1 MFCHIERQ
9 RKLII
14 VTSKNRIFAKNKLEY
29 AKEFT
34 AENKIMK
41 LNKLS
46 FIFVIFAGLFMSVQA
61 FAQNTTFSDAN
72 VEYTFEIPQANW
84 IMTNKSPN
92 VEYVYGD
99 KKDGHFEVRK
109 LTLKTG
115 ETMADVISGEEQKLQ
130 FLPGYV
136 AGKEENF
143 QGAYGGKVFNF
154 EYVRSSRNMS
164 GRYYFLKANGTTVY
178 MLRFSGNR
186 DKLRSIRNETDLIAR
201 TFKLK

>member
-1 MFCHIERQ
+1 
-9 RKLII
+9 
-14 VTSKNRIFAKNKLEY
+14 
-29 AKEFT
+29 
-34 AENKIMK
+34 MK
-41 LNKLS
+41 LNKFS
-46 FIFVIFAGLFMSVQA
+46 FIFVIFAGLLMSVQM

-84 IMTNKSPN
+84 LMTNKSPN

-109 LTLKTG
+109 LAIKPG
-115 ETMADVISGEEQKLQ
+115 STMSDTIRDEEQKLQ

-143 QGAYGGKVFNF
+143 QGTYGGKVFNF
-154 EYVRSSRNMS
+154 EYVRSARNMN
-164 GRYYFLKANGTTVY
+164 GRYYFLKANDKTIYV
-178 MLRFSGNR
+178 LRFAGDR
-186 DKLRSIRNETDLIAR
+186 DKLRSIRNEVDLIAR

>member
-1 MFCHIERQ
+1 
-9 RKLII
+9 
-14 VTSKNRIFAKNKLEY
+14 
-29 AKEFT
+29 
-34 AENKIMK
+34 MK
-41 LNKLS
+41 LNKFS
-46 FIFVIFAGLFMSVQA
+46 FIFVIFAALFLSVQA
-61 FAQNTTFSDAN
+61 FAQNTSFSDPN
-72 VEYTFEIPQANW
+72 VEYTFDIPQANW

-109 LTLKTG
+109 LSVKPG
-115 ETMADVISGEEQKLQ
+115 ETMDEVIRSEEQKLQ

-143 QGAYGGKVFNF
+143 QGRYGGKAFNF

-164 GRYYFLKANGTTVY
+164 GRYYFLKANDATVY
-178 MLRFSGNR
+178 VLRFAGYR

>member
-1 MFCHIERQ
+1 
-9 RKLII
+9 
-14 VTSKNRIFAKNKLEY
+14 
-29 AKEFT
+29 
-34 AENKIMK
+34 MK
-41 LNKLS
+41 LNKFS
-46 FIFVIFAGLFMSVQA
+46 FIFVIFAGLFMSA
-61 FAQNTTFSDAN
+61 SMFAQNATFSDPN

-84 IMTNKSPN
+84 LMTNKSPN

-109 LTLKTG
+109 LTIKTG
-115 ETMADVISGEEQKLQ
+115 STMDEMIRDEEQKLQ

-143 QGAYGGKVFNF
+143 QGAYGGKIFNF

-164 GRYYFLKANGTTVY
+164 GRYYFLKANDKTIYV
-178 MLRFSGNR
+178 LRFAGDR
-186 DKLRSIRNETDLIAR
+186 DKLRSIRNEIDLITR